1 MGTGKTEVGR
11 ELSRLLAM
19 RLIDVDEEIVRTQRM
34 SINEIFARFGEER
47 FRDLE
52 TEMIEHVCR
61 ETNVI
66 IATGGGAVLR
76 QRNIDALKRHGIIV
90 CLTATPETILERTI
104 HSSERPLLRNGNAF
118 DKITQLLR
126 IRQPFYENA
135 DIMVSTDDKTPLQV
149 AEEIIEKV
157 RSVRRSE

>member
-19 RLIDVDEEIVRTQRM
+19 RLIDVDEEIVRTLHM

-52 TEMIEHVCR
+52 TEMIERVCR

-66 IATGGGAVLR
+66 ISTGGGAVLR
-76 QRNIDALKRHGIIV
+76 QRNVDALQRQGIIV
-90 CLTATPETILERTI
+90 CLTATPETILKRTI
-104 HSSERPLLRNGNAF
+104 DSSERPLLRDGNPLE
-118 DKITQLLR
+118 KITELLR
-126 IRQPFYENA
+126 IRQPFYKNA
-135 DIMVSTDDKTPLQV
+135 DVMINTDDKTPLQV
-149 AEEIIEKV
+149 AEEIIEKL
-157 RSVRRSE
+157 RSVGRSA